1 MAGNPSG
8 APAQTTQP
16 DPDLPAWRKDLP
28 EDIRGHASLSKFE
41 TTEGLAKSYVNLERM
56 LGGDKVPVPKDWEDE
71 GQRTMLLD
79 AIRPKAPDEY
89 KLPMPEGIDD
99 EILKTYSKD
108 EESYWRQA
116 FHQAGLSPWQAQKL
130 FEAGVKPRV
139 ESYQQSKTDSD
150 NTRQE
155 AVRSL
160 QREWGGAYDAN
171 INAARVA
178 LKEFAGPEY
187 FAYLDQT
194 GLGNDPQTLR
204 TWAKVGKQI
213 MGDQRLQGGDGGA
226 STPADIET
234 AITEHFSKHQAALMN
249 NDHPEHDLRVKERN
263 TLFNKLYGA

>member
-1 MAGNPSG
+1 
-8 APAQTTQP
+8 
-16 DPDLPAWRKDLP
+16 
-28 EDIRGHASLSKFE
+28 
-41 TTEGLAKSYVNLERM
+41 M

-71 GQRTMLLD
+71 GQRQMLIE

-89 KLPMPEGIDD
+89 ELPLPDGIDD

-108 EESYWRQA
+108 EEAYWRQA
-116 FHQAGLSPWQAQKL
+116 MHQAGLSPWQAKKL

-139 ESYQQSKTDSD
+139 ESYQQSKTDTD

-171 INAARVA
+171 VNAARSA

-187 FAYLDQT
+187 FEYLDKT

-213 MGDQRLQGGDGGA
+213 MGDQRLQGGDGGP
-226 STPADIET
+226 STPGDI
-234 AITEHFSKHQAALMN
+234 QAAIADFNKKHEAALW
-249 NDHPEHDLRVKERN
+249 DKQHPEHDIRVQQQEA
-263 TLFNKLYGA
+263 LFKRAYGA